1 MCFDTECHIDFKG
14 SKYAFSGPSGVIWW
28 NLYERYLIK
37 FLLAKIV
44 FPPFGVPFRLK
55 RLAFNICLITSA
67 QAKMHS
73 YSQTAISFGRN
84 IGLDIIKQEDFT
96 RVPTLDLWKSLQIT
110 QNVKLTPSCSLHSNY
125 CICVVFFKT
134 TYSLYF
140 LLPTSALPSKICF
153 MSVQSCHRHL
163 QINVSHSFDLG
174 KFIMRTLQVFHVS
187 AFHTF
192 ILPTLF
198 SS

>member
-1 MCFDTECHIDFKG
+1 MPHHQCPGKNALLFTDSNFFWQKYWSGHYQTIRFYMCTHTGSVEIPADNTE
-14 SKYAFSGPSGVIWW
+14 
-28 NLYERYLIK
+28 NL
-37 FLLAKIV
+37 
-44 FPPFGVPFRLK
+44 
-55 RLAFNICLITSA
+55 
-67 QAKMHS
+67 
-73 YSQTAISFGRN
+73 
-84 IGLDIIKQEDFT
+84 
-96 RVPTLDLWKSLQIT
+96 
-110 QNVKLTPSCSLHSNY
+110 KLTPSCSLHSNY